1 MCIFCS
7 DSQNDFMTFEETE
20 AWEIDVI
27 VQDAQS
33 ANSTSLG
40 LPGAFQPHTHVLKL
54 LSLQLRPPKK
64 EIKFIPYS
72 FFNFNF
78 I

>member
-1 MCIFCS
+1 M
-7 DSQNDFMTFEETE
+7 
-20 AWEIDVI
+20 I
-27 VQDAQS
+27 VQDAQT

-54 LSLQLRPPKK
+54 LSLQLRPPPPK